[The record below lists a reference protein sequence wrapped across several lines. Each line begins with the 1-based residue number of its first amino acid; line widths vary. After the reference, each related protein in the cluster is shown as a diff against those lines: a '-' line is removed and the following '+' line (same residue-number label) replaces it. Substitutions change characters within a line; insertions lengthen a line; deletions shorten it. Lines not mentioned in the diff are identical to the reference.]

1 MESITPISSEAA
13 CREIISQW
21 SQLSELADFAERR
34 HGYGNSDGGFGIT
47 YPGDLDEYEIE
58 VEGIKIPNGS
68 VLLYGYAFAARIRAF
83 SFGARLFNCLS
94 SYFSRTKFA
103 RRSQKSTSAH
113 AKNRAVLN
121 GNCLAFSPNKRSK
134 SFASLTGTG

>member
-21 SQLSELADFAERR
+21 SQLSELADFAELR

-68 VLLYGYAFAARIRAF
+68 VLLYGYTFALPPGYELLVSEHDYLTVLAHILLEQICKARPKK
-83 SFGARLFNCLS
+83 
-94 SYFSRTKFA
+94 YE
-103 RRSQKSTSAH
+103 RS
-113 AKNRAVLN
+113 
-121 GNCLAFSPNKRSK
+121 C
-134 SFASLTGTG
+134 

>member
-1 MESITPISSEAA
+1 MESITPISTEAA

-21 SQLSELADFAERR
+21 SQLSELAGFAERR

-68 VLLYGYAFAARIRAF
+68 VLLYGYAFALPPGYELLVSEHDYLTVLAHILLEQNLQGEAEKVRALMLKIEQ
-83 SFGARLFNCLS
+83 S
-94 SYFSRTKFA
+94 
-103 RRSQKSTSAH
+103 
-113 AKNRAVLN
+113 
-121 GNCLAFSPNKRSK
+121 
-134 SFASLTGTG
+134 